1 MSFKDGLKKILPPPV
16 NSFNRE
22 IARVLETIEHEGMRL
37 ENTIKEV
44 TNNLSKQEESQ
55 QEAINIYCKLLQDLT
70 KKIEEQ
76 DVVIK
81 RQEDLLNQQGKA
93 LEDQKKRLTQVQD
106 SIMEIP
112 NKTVFWKNEYE
123 RNVVRL
129 NWGDVTEAPDFA
141 EKFTKLT
148 SGLSPENIEKIVRI
162 LKRQKQYLNTD
173 QKRLDLF
180 TRGEQEELRLL
191 NENFYSEII
200 KLSNDLYAYKNY
212 LLPINHFESSVFYY
226 KHGIHQLKT
235 SDQVKG
241 KVIIDVGGYIGDS
254 VLVLSELNPSTIYTF
269 EAVPE
274 NYELLKKTMQLNH
287 ISNYVAERVALGA
300 ETGTQIM
307 HVCGSGS
314 SSTEREGITFR
325 EDVQVPVITL
335 DEYVQ
340 QHEIKNIGLIKVD
353 IEGSE
358 PEFLKGAKK
367 TICEQK
373 PILLLS
379 IYHNAHD
386 FFELK
391 PLLESWNLGYRFDIH
406 KPVFENATAET
417 LLIAEVPQ

>member
-1 MSFKDGLKKILPPPV
+1 MSFKDGLKRILPPPV
-16 NSFNRE
+16 HAFNRE
-22 IARVLETIEHEGMRL
+22 ISRVLEAIEHEGKQS
-37 ENTIKEV
+37 EASIKKASDKLYE
-44 TNNLSKQEESQ
+44 QIGSQ
-55 QEAINIYCKLLQDLT
+55 QKAINNYIKLLQDLT
-70 KKIEEQ
+70 KKIEDQ
-76 DVVIK
+76 DVLIK
-81 RQEDLLNQQGKA
+81 KQAELLSQQGKA
-93 LEDQKKRLTQVQD
+93 LEDQKKRLTQVQN

-112 NKTVFWKNEYE
+112 NRTVFWENEYE

-180 TRGEQEELRLL
+180 TREEQEELRRL
-191 NENFYSEII
+191 NENFYSEIL
-200 KLSNDLYAYKNY
+200 KLSDNMFAYKNY
-212 LLPINHFESSVFYY
+212 LLPANHFEASVFYY
-226 KHGIHQLKT
+226 KHGIGQLKT
-235 SDQVKG
+235 SDTVKG
-241 KVIIDVGGYIGDS
+241 KTIIDVGGYIGDS
-254 VLVLSELNPSTIYTF
+254 VLVLSELNPSKVYTF

-274 NYELLKKTMQLNH
+274 NYAMLKTTLKLNN
-287 ISNYVAERVALGA
+287 IDNCIAEMVALGA
-300 ETGTQIM
+300 EKGSQTI
-307 HVCGSGS
+307 HLDGSGS
-314 SSTEREGITFR
+314 SSVERGGICYKG
-325 EDVQVPVITL
+325 EIQVPVISL
-335 DEYVQ
+335 DEYVE
-340 QHEIKNIGLIKVD
+340 QHSINDIGLIKVD

-391 PLLESWNLGYRFDIH
+391 PLLESWELGYHFDIH
-406 KPVFENATAET
+406 KPVFKSLTGET
-417 LLIAEVPQ
+417 LLLAEVQ